1 MAITYQ
7 RNTWETGK
15 VITAK
20 ALNDIETGIVDIV
33 EKLNGMD
40 GEVASQILTVED
52 DASIGGD
59 ASISGNTDI
68 GGNISIGGTATITGK
83 ATFNGPVEISG
94 ATTINNDIT
103 VGAGKYLILSESP
116 NNDNHAAAKG
126 YVDGEVTTINSKKI
140 TSANDG
146 IIATGTLGS
155 GISIELKP
163 ASTTTLGGIKVGD
176 KLSFTDSILNLPVAS
191 TSVFGGIKVG
201 TNLSIDDY
209 GVLSATDTTYALA
222 NTTTDGL
229 MSSNHFNKLE
239 NNVVTGIS
247 INGGTTQSPTNGVVN
262 LSVITDITG
271 KADAA
276 SPSFTGVANFGSNI
290 RIDGNAYK
298 IIIGSAELSET
309 QLNSLYSILPQDNI
323 QDGEYTLKLS
333 KSTVDNEPVFTYS
346 WELVNNTGGG
356 E

>member
-1 MAITYQ
+1 M
-7 RNTWETGK
+7 
-15 VITAK
+15 VPPF
-20 ALNDIETGIVDIV
+20 
-33 EKLNGMD
+33 
-40 GEVASQILTVED
+40 IL
-52 DASIGGD
+52 I
-59 ASISGNTDI
+59 
-68 GGNISIGGTATITGK
+68 
-83 ATFNGPVEISG
+83 P
-94 ATTINNDIT
+94 
-103 VGAGKYLILSESP
+103 
-116 NNDNHAAAKG
+116 
-126 YVDGEVTTINSKKI
+126 VTTLFSN
-140 TSANDG
+140 
-146 IIATGTLGS
+146 L
-155 GISIELKP
+155 
-163 ASTTTLGGIKVGD
+163 
-176 KLSFTDSILNLPVAS
+176 LNLPVAS